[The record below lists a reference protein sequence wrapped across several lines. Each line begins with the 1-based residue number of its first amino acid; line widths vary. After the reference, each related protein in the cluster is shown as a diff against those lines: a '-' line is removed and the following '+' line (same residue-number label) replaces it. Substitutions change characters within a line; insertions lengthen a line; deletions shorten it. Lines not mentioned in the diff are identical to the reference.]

1 MYETKLHKVERA
13 SPRRCQA
20 SIPHGQCQ
28 YEVFEDT
35 HLCAMHGGPTIAR
48 SQSRVQVRNY
58 RLTRYKARVEEF
70 AEAEGVKSLREE
82 IGILRM
88 IMEEIIN
95 KCRDSEDLLMYSSKI
110 SDLAVKIEKTVVSCH
125 RLESSLGYMMDKAAL
140 LTIATQIV
148 NIVNIYIKDEN
159 TLDAIINDIMNLIEK
174 S

>member
-1 MYETKLHKVERA
+1 
-13 SPRRCQA
+13 
-20 SIPHGQCQ
+20 
-28 YEVFEDT
+28 
-35 HLCAMHGGPTIAR
+35 
-48 SQSRVQVRNY
+48 
-58 RLTRYKARVEEF
+58 
-70 AEAEGVKSLREE
+70 
-82 IGILRM
+82 
-88 IMEEIIN
+88 
-95 KCRDSEDLLMYSSKI
+95 LMYSSKI